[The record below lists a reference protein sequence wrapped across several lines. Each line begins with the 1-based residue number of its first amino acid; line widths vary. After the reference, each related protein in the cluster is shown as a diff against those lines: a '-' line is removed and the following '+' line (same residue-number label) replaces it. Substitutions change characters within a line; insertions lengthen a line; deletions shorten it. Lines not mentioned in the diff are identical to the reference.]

1 MTFGASCIQVS
12 PCINLLFK
20 VYCTVL
26 FTFTEQS
33 WLHVA
38 NSDFEFGFQSN
49 PWILDKWAAMYCT
62 GDVPS
67 CSEKCGEKALPYMH
81 LIQKKLN
88 HTYVFRKPMYG
99 DLCKNCSYKLRN
111 WKLTLMSQI
120 LSSPS
125 WVVANIFSDSLFHF
139 TW

>member
-1 MTFGASCIQVS
+1 MTFVPSCIYIPVS
-12 PCINLLFK
+12 IIVHKSTFSGTK
-20 VYCTVL
+20 VL

-49 PWILDKWAAMYCT
+49 PWILDKWAAIYCT

-67 CSEKCGEKALPYMH
+67 CTEKCRKKHWIPVHIDSTEILKQAFH
-81 LIQKKLN
+81 LQNIIQS
-88 HTYVFRKPMYG
+88 
-99 DLCKNCSYKLRN
+99 CSHR
-111 WKLTLMSQI
+111 LTLMSQI